1 MADPPLVGVRVQG
14 DELRDTGLGEI
25 DRGRGRWFTV
35 GDLVDATA
43 QAVHAGG
50 VVTFSGVA
58 PIEDKHAPVRPVGE
72 FLAAKPRVARD
83 EEVWAVTGDVAG
95 ALALEDLGVGAA
107 AVEVERVKL
116 IAKRGGPVVAEV
128 DHHAHMGVTPAV
140 SVGGTIAG
148 LFPILIRVE
157 VPVVGVQIDETVRV
171 GVGIKRMRAHVVLA
185 GCVVPEVAVDRV
197 DEKQFAV
204 RVPVVAPR
212 VGGAGAEDL
221 DDFALRMITPDRA
234 AHGDAGSGGR
244 TRCPELAGGR
254 SSATSIEPTVRPEA
268 ETIGEAVVILVGQV
282 EAIEHDL
289 GRTIGDAVVVVIG
302 DKEELRWAHRPH
314 PTRDG
319 GDAGE
324 ALEIVGEHPP

>member
-1 MADPPLVGVRVQG
+1 
-14 DELRDTGLGEI
+14 
-25 DRGRGRWFTV
+25 
-35 GDLVDATA
+35 
-43 QAVHAGG
+43 
-50 VVTFSGVA
+50 
-58 PIEDKHAPVRPVGE
+58 
-72 FLAAKPRVARD
+72 
-83 EEVWAVTGDVAG
+83 
-95 ALALEDLGVGAA
+95 
-107 AVEVERVKL
+107 
-116 IAKRGGPVVAEV
+116 
-128 DHHAHMGVTPAV
+128 MGVTPAV

-171 GVGIKRMRAHVVLA
+171 GVGIERMGAHVVLA
-185 GCVVPEVAVDRV
+185 GRVVPEVAVDGV